1 VNYKKLSKRIEIELN
16 EIEKLI
22 NRIDIGLKKA
32 KQSSDDYY
40 IDSVALNLHGLY
52 SSIEKIFTIIAENID
67 NELPDGRDW
76 HIKLIEQ
83 MTKEV
88 KNKRP
93 SIISKELAEKLDEY
107 RGFRHV
113 VRNVY
118 SYNFKAENIEKL
130 VVNARPIFDDLTIHI
145 DAFNE
150 FLKSFDS

>member
-52 SSIEKIFTIIAENID
+52 SSIEKIFIIIAENID
-67 NELPDGRDW
+67 NELPDGKDW

-83 MTKEV
+83 MIKEV
-88 KNKRP
+88 KNTRP
-93 SIISKELAEKLDEY
+93 AIISKELAGKLDEY
-107 RGFRHV
+107 RGFRHI

-118 SYNFKAENIEKL
+118 SYNFKAEKIDKL
-130 VVNARPIFDDLTIHI
+130 VVNVRPIFHELKIYI
-145 DAFNE
+145 NAFNE
-150 FLKSFDS
+150 FLKLVEG